1 MKWLVLVHVFGA
13 TIWVGGH
20 LILSIGFLPQAI
32 RTRDINII
40 TNFEK
45 NYERIGIP
53 ALVTQIITGF
63 WMAGLYI
70 PFNQWWSLASPHHQY
85 LWIKIGLL
93 LGTLVLAVH
102 ARLMIIPRLT
112 VERLPSLAFHIV
124 LATVLAVSF
133 VITGLSFRFIFF

>member
-1 MKWLVLVHVFGA
+1 MKWLVLVHVLGA

-20 LILSIGFLPQAI
+20 LILSLGFLPLAL
-32 RTRDINII
+32 RTKDINII

-45 NYERIGIP
+45 NFERIGIP
-53 ALVTQIITGF
+53 ALLIQIITGF
-63 WMAGLYI
+63 WMASLYI
-70 PFNQWWSLASPHHQY
+70 PFNQWWSLGSPHHHY

-112 VERLPSLAFHIV
+112 IEQLPSLAFHIV
-124 LATVLAVSF
+124 LATVLAISF
-133 VITGLSFRFIFF
+133 VIAGLSFRFIFF

>member
-1 MKWLVLVHVFGA
+1 MKWLVLVHVLGA

-20 LILSIGFLPQAI
+20 LILSLGFLPHAL
-32 RTRDINII
+32 RTKDINII

-53 ALVTQIITGF
+53 ALLIQIITGF
-63 WMAGLYI
+63 WMASLYI
-70 PFNQWWSLASPHHQY
+70 PFNQWWSLASPHHHY

-112 VERLPSLAFHIV
+112 IEQLPSLAFHIV

-133 VITGLSFRFIFF
+133 VIAGLSFRFIFF